1 MQIKYRTLSEEEKEA
16 KTEYQRNRY
25 KSMKNK
31 ISQISIKQLKC

>member
-16 KTEYQRNRY
+16 KREYQRNRY